1 MDEAKYVKTVLSC
14 CLERDF
20 EILKTGDLS
29 EIGERGINLSGG
41 QKARLSLARAVYADK
56 DIYLMDD
63 PISAL
68 DAHVRKQI
76 FQRVFRGM
84 LKNKT
89 RILATHAIDF
99 VHLADRV
106 IVMKD
111 GEVKVQGTHQ
121 EVMEH
126 ELVKE
131 IYEIHNKNKKA
142 NLEKIVEKD
151 EKVEEE
157 KKVEEEDTG
166 ANTSDK
172 AEESDDDLQL
182 SNDKKEASTIIENL
196 NEAVIKKK
204 LDKFTRGKSEKDG
217 KLLKDDDDEF
227 KEELDKGMLLKAVQT
242 IGGKCFWITMFLSYA
257 AQSLWHKSLDF

>member
-1 MDEAKYVKTVLSC
+1 
-14 CLERDF
+14 
-20 EILKTGDLS
+20 
-29 EIGERGINLSGG
+29 
-41 QKARLSLARAVYADK
+41 
-56 DIYLMDD
+56 MDD

-182 SNDKKEASTIIENL
+182 SNDKN
-196 NEAVIKKK
+196 
-204 LDKFTRGKSEKDG
+204 
-217 KLLKDDDDEF
+217 
-227 KEELDKGMLLKAVQT
+227 
-242 IGGKCFWITMFLSYA
+242 
-257 AQSLWHKSLDF
+257 